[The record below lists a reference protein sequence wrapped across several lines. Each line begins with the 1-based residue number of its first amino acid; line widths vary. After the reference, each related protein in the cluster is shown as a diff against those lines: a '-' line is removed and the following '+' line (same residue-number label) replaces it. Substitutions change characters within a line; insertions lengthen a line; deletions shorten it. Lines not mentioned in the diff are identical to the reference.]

1 MNTNAHT
8 MNTISSTKRI
18 TPERRI
24 KEFIKWVQK
33 SETKFGDKFATLRSG
48 SVTLDELRRFI
59 IRSTRMAAVAAQ
71 LVDEKK
77 SSISFQDLYW
87 NVDEEML
94 IPCSEEDHGLI
105 CTTPWLHL
113 RSLSGCTKCSG
124 KYQRTEEDFDED
136 LEAIHGTSIRRLDP
150 YINQK
155 TSMMMKCEVKENH
168 PPFKK
173 MGSDLLHGLQGCP
186 RCQIERSSETRR
198 WKKEEWI
205 TEVQKVHSVGKDD
218 YSNLSLEIVGNI
230 LWAHNIRCIKH
241 QLDYRQRAID
251 HQHGHRCLKCK
262 DDTLSAHFRLPYPEL
277 IRRCREVHLEEKFEY
292 DEKEPEDYQNG
303 YSKIPVVCT
312 QTDSDGNIHG
322 TWYPTAH
329 NHNNGSGC
337 PHCAMAGWSKIAV
350 EWLNLLSNKLGICIQ
365 HARNGGEY
373 RIPDS
378 RYKADG
384 VLYRQIQSVIFE
396 FQGCHVHG
404 CKDCY
409 SNRND
414 MDLYGIRT
422 HEENYQNTLKK
433 KAFCQEQGYTYVEMW
448 YCQWQTLCNLPSLLE
463 TYIEEMKLLIQ
474 ISQ

>member
-1 MNTNAHT
+1 

-18 TPERRI
+18 SPERRRI
-24 KEFIKWVQK
+24 LFNEWVQK

-48 SVTLDELRRFI
+48 SVTLDQLRLFAPL
-59 IRSTRMAAVAAQ
+59 SKRMAAVVAQ

-77 SSISFQDLYW
+77 SSISFQDLFW
-87 NVDEEML
+87 NSKEDML
-94 IPCSEEDHGLI
+94 IPCSEKDPDSEKDHGLI
-105 CTTPWLHL
+105 CTTPWLHQN
-113 RSLSGCTKCSG
+113 SKTGCTKCSG
-124 KYQRTEEDFDED
+124 KYQRTQEEFDED
-136 LEAIHGTSIRRLDP
+136 LEAIHGTSIRRHDP

-173 MGSDLLHGLQGCP
+173 TGSDLLNGLQGCP

-205 TEVQKVHSVGKDD
+205 AEVQTGKDD
-218 YSNLSLEIVGNI
+218 YSKLVLEIVGNI
-230 LWAHNIRCIKH
+230 LWAHNIRCIHH
-241 QLDYRQRAID
+241 QRDYCQRAID

-262 DDTLSAHFRLPYPEL
+262 DDTLSSHFRLTYLEL
-277 IRRCREVHLEEKFEY
+277 IRRCREVHSEKFEY

-303 YSKIPVVCT
+303 YSKIPVTCNET
-312 QTDSDGNIHG
+312 YTNGEKHG

-329 NHNNGSGC
+329 NHINGSGC
-337 PHCAMAGWSKIAV
+337 PGCAMVGWSKIAL
-350 EWLNLLSNKLGICIQ
+350 EWLDMLSNKLGIDIQ
-365 HARNGGEY
+365 HAQNRGEY
-373 RIPDS
+373 RIPGS

-384 VLYRQIQSVIFE
+384 VLHRQIQSVIFE
-396 FQGCHVHG
+396 FHGCHVHG

-409 SNRND
+409 PNRD
-414 MDLYGIRT
+414 DIAPYGKEKQKT